1 MTSLIETYYQS
12 CQVGD
17 HDDHEDGGDDSK
29 DDRDDDS
36 KDDSGYTGSSSSS
49 SSVRLQLY
57 SSCDWF
63 LSWSANL
70 DLIDCNDRIQNSSCL
85 RKQFLM
91 MVWMEGL
98 QITPQ

>member
-17 HDDHEDGGDDSK
+17 NDDHEDGGDDSK
-29 DDRDDDS
+29 DDRDDSDDS
-36 KDDSGYTGSSSSS
+36 KEDSGYTGSSSS

-63 LSWSANL
+63 LSWSAL
-70 DLIDCNDRIQNSSCL
+70 AWADWL
-85 RKQFLM
+85 
-91 MVWMEGL
+91 
-98 QITPQ
+98 

>member
-29 DDRDDDS
+29 DD
-36 KDDSGYTGSSSSS
+36 SGYTGSRSSS

-63 LSWSANL
+63 LS
-70 DLIDCNDRIQNSSCL
+70 
-85 RKQFLM
+85 
-91 MVWMEGL
+91 
-98 QITPQ
+98 